1 MVAYRRTPKRSQG
14 KVKVLIRRKRKVK
27 SKKQIRGRMLIK
39 RKWSKLEYTNTD
51 YNEEKVLGPVLS
63 LGGLYFTKWWYT
75 RTEHI
80 FCSCEAFNCLT
91 INKEIKRSKS

>member
-39 RKWSKLEYTNTD
+39 RKWTKLEYTKYTD
-51 YNEEKVLGPVLS
+51 YNEEKVLGPVLG
-63 LGGLYFTKWWYT
+63 LGGL
-75 RTEHI
+75 
-80 FCSCEAFNCLT
+80 
-91 INKEIKRSKS
+91 